1 MPVRGFRVLVM
12 TASTLLVLAGCGPSD
27 EEILGNNADQST
39 PAASTPQAGTR
50 RVDAR
55 HLGRERRPVQAG
67 AGAAGRADGCE
78 EAAGA
83 LTPGVR
89 YVVVLKTS
97 CGTIRIDLDQKA
109 HPKTANAVASL
120 VREGYYD
127 NTIFHRVVNGWVVQ
141 GGDPTGTGSG
151 GPSWSLVEAPGKTA
165 KYTRGTVAMAK
176 TGTDPAGTIGSQFFI
191 VVADDAGL
199 PADYAIAGKVTS
211 GIAAADAMSDLQARA
226 PTAPRRARSCWR
238 RPRSSRSRGGGGG
251 HQARAGWAVFAC
263 SRVFNP
269 AQPAGRD
276 RSVWPLCRPAGT
288 WRHRTVV
295 EAGRRRPHR
304 VVGSP

>member
-39 PAASTPQAGTR
+39 PAASTPAEETPAESTPATSAASDGPCKQVQAPQAGPT
-50 RVDAR
+50 DAKK
-55 HLGRERRPVQAG
+55 PS
-67 AGAAGRADGCE
+67 
-78 EAAGA
+78 GA

-199 PADYAIAGKVTS
+199 PADYAIAGKVSS
-211 GIAAADAMSDLQARA
+211 GIAAADAMSNLQAEGA
-226 PTAPRRARSCWR
+226 DGTPPRPILLEKATLV
-238 RPRSSRSRGGGGG
+238 
-251 HQARAGWAVFAC
+251 QK
-263 SRVFNP
+263 
-269 AQPAGRD
+269 
-276 RSVWPLCRPAGT
+276 
-288 WRHRTVV
+288 
-295 EAGRRRPHR
+295 
-304 VVGSP
+304 

>member
-1 MPVRGFRVLVM
+1 MV

-27 EEILGNNADQST
+27 EDILGENANQST
-39 PAASTPQAGTR
+39 PAASTPAESTPAQSTPAQSTPAASSASDGPCKQVQVPEAGPT
-50 RVDAR
+50 DAQK
-55 HLGRERRPVQAG
+55 P
-67 AGAAGRADGCE
+67 
-78 EAAGA
+78 AGA
-83 LTPGVR
+83 LKPGVR

-97 CGTIRIDLDQKA
+97 CGTIRIDLDQAA

-176 TGTDPAGTIGSQFFI
+176 TGADPAGTIGSQFFI

-199 PADYAIAGKVTS
+199 PADYAIAGKVSS
-211 GIAAADAMSDLQARA
+211 GIAAADAMSDLQAEGA
-226 PTAPRRARSCWR
+226 DGTPPRPILLEKATLL
-238 RPRSSRSRGGGGG
+238 
-251 HQARAGWAVFAC
+251 QK
-263 SRVFNP
+263 
-269 AQPAGRD
+269 
-276 RSVWPLCRPAGT
+276 
-288 WRHRTVV
+288 
-295 EAGRRRPHR
+295 
-304 VVGSP
+304 